1 MKKKKEQNKIKISVC
16 IITKNEE
23 KILPCCLYFL
33 SWVDEIIVV
42 DGGSSD
48 KTVEIAKNYGAKV
61 FYKKWEGYAN
71 QKNFAISK
79 AKGEWILSID
89 ADEIVK
95 DELKKEILSVI
106 IQDNEIKGYFIKRKN
121 YYYGKFINFG
131 ACKNDYQ
138 LKLFKR
144 GYGKYEAAPVHETI
158 KINGKSGYLKNFLL
172 HYTAESIHKH
182 IETVNKY
189 TELEVED
196 LKNKNYVPTGYS
208 ILLKWFFM
216 FIKNYFFKTGFLD
229 GLKGLVYN
237 VISACYIFIKE
248 IKYSEKY
255 GLNKVKFLKT
265 IFKRAK

>member
-1 MKKKKEQNKIKISVC
+1 MKKKKTQIKIKISAC

-42 DGGSSD
+42 DGGSTD
-48 KTVEIAKNYGAKV
+48 RTMEIAKNYGAKV

-106 IQDNEIKGYFIKRKN
+106 TQDKDIKGYFIKRKN
-121 YYYGKFINFG
+121 YYYGRFINFG

-138 LKLFKR
+138 LKLFKK
-144 GYGKYEAAPVHETI
+144 GYGKYETASVHETI
-158 KINGKSGYLKNFLL
+158 KINGKTGHLKNFLL
-172 HYTAESIHKH
+172 HYTAENIHKH
-182 IETVNKY
+182 IDTVNKY
-189 TELEVED
+189 TELETIN

-208 ILLKWFFM
+208 ALLKWFLVF
-216 FIKNYFFKTGFLD
+216 FKNYLLKFGFLD
-229 GLKGLVYN
+229 GLKGFIFN
-237 VISACYIFIKE
+237 VISAYYVFIKE
-248 IKYSEKY
+248 IKYAEKY
-255 GLNKVKFLKT
+255 GLNKIKFLKT